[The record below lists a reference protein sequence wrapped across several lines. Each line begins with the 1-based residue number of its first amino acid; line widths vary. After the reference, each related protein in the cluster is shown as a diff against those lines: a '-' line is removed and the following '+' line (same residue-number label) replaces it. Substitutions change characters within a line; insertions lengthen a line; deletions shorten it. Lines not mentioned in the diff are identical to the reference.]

1 MTFCTLLNDKRHYNA
16 LRYSLILLLMSIS
29 VLSPQHSVLNPIFS
43 GENHEHITG
52 RGRDFP

>member
-16 LRYSLILLLMSIS
+16 LRHSLILLLMSIS
-29 VLSPQHSVLNPIFS
+29 VLNRIFS

-52 RGRDFP
+52 RGRDLP